1 TSVQSYPAMMPCNSS
16 ECNLMIVWVERFED
30 IEFPCVWSPV
40 TYQVTNRD
48 QVKLSSFSR
57 FKTMKN
63 LKMCKHTFVHQSLSV
78 STIQLIF
85 IHPLKTGLYRIHVSE
100 NTTSKFGLVV
110 PLVSGSVVSKRSLG
124 FLVREMV
131 INWCHRR
138 LLESDSTP
146 PPHIRRKHMIND
158 ITLRYRIQF
167 GDSAYK
173 RIRNCTS

>member
-1 TSVQSYPAMMPCNSS
+1 MSVQSYPAMMPCNSS

-30 IEFPCVWSPV
+30 IENFPVSGL
-40 TYQVTNRD
+40 
-48 QVKLSSFSR
+48 LS
-57 FKTMKN
+57 
-63 LKMCKHTFVHQSLSV
+63 HTSI
-78 STIQLIF
+78 STIQLIY

-146 PPHIRRKHMIND
+146 PPHIRRKHIIND
-158 ITLRYRIQF
+158 ITLRYRSCHSEPAF
-167 GDSAYK
+167 YS
-173 RIRNCTS
+173 SLFHEP

>member
-1 TSVQSYPAMMPCNSS
+1 MSVQSYPAMMPCNSS
-16 ECNLMIVWVERFED
+16 ECNLMI
-30 IEFPCVWSPV
+30 
-40 TYQVTNRD
+40 
-48 QVKLSSFSR
+48 
-57 FKTMKN
+57 TMKN
-63 LKMCKHTFVHQSLSV
+63 LKMCKHTF
-78 STIQLIF
+78 LIF

-158 ITLRYRIQF
+158 ITLRYRSRHSEPAF
-167 GDSAYK
+167 YSSLFYEP
-173 RIRNCTS
+173 

>member
-1 TSVQSYPAMMPCNSS
+1 MSVQSYPAMMPCNSP

-30 IEFPCVWSPV
+30 IGK
-40 TYQVTNRD
+40 TH
-48 QVKLSSFSR
+48 SFSR

-63 LKMCKHTFVHQSLSV
+63 LKMCKHTFVHQSVSI

-124 FLVREMV
+124 FLVREMM

-158 ITLRYRIQF
+158 ITLRYRSRHSEPAF
-167 GDSAYK
+167 YSSLFYEP
-173 RIRNCTS
+173 

>member
-1 TSVQSYPAMMPCNSS
+1 MFKHRLW
-16 ECNLMIVWVERFED
+16 NLNGLACGRLTINVGDLDLICLCREWRINVFLCFR
-30 IEFPCVWSPV
+30 EFPCVWSPV

-48 QVKLSSFSR
+48 EVKLSSFSR

-63 LKMCKHTFVHQSLSV
+63 RKMCKHTFVHQSVSI

-124 FLVREMV
+124 TCLLVFM
-131 INWCHRR
+131 
-138 LLESDSTP
+138 
-146 PPHIRRKHMIND
+146 
-158 ITLRYRIQF
+158 
-167 GDSAYK
+167 SALV
-173 RIRNCTS
+173 TAFFPV